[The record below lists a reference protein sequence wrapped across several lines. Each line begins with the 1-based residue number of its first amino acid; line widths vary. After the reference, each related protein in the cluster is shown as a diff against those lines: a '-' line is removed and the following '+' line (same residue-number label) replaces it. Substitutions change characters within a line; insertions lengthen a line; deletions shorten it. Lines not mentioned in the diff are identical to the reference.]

1 MHKKNNRSLKRLAAV
16 VFASGLLLQIGPC
29 TGDSIRNALGSGARS
44 TLNGLFGILTNSLVT
59 DVLKLP

>member
-1 MHKKNNRSLKRLAAV
+1 MHRHNRALKRFAAV
-16 VFASGLLLQIGPC
+16 VLTSGLLLQIGPC

-59 DVLKLP
+59 DVFNLP